1 MIGTPMEER
10 PPICPLNPISKGS
23 IASPA
28 LEIKE
33 VTKVYDQ
40 RTVVDHVSLTVE
52 RGEAFGL
59 LGPNGSGKT
68 TTIRMALD
76 IVRPD
81 SGSVSLLGG
90 MRTREAL
97 ARVGYLPEERG
108 LYQKSK
114 VIDILTYLGR
124 LKKLDAATASERA
137 QKILRRID
145 LYEHRNKKV
154 QALSRGMTQLVQFA
168 GALLHEPDLIV
179 LDEPFAGLDPLN
191 VKLMKHILREQLERG
206 AAVIFSTHQMPDVE
220 ELCERVL
227 LINEGETL
235 LYGRLAELKQ
245 ARGTRSVR
253 VMAERQPESIPGVVH
268 VESSNGSFQYLMDE
282 GAQPEG
288 VLRSF
293 LDAGIP
299 VERYE
304 VALPSLNE
312 IFIEEVSRARD
323 AK

>member
-1 MIGTPMEER
+1 MNVT
-10 PPICPLNPISKGS
+10 
-23 IASPA
+23 
-28 LEIKE
+28 LEIKD
-33 VTKVYDQ
+33 VTKVYDS
-40 RTVVDHVSLTVE
+40 RAVVDHVSLVVE
-52 RGEAFGL
+52 RGETFGL

-76 IVRPD
+76 IIRPE
-81 SGSVSLLGG
+81 SGNVSLLGG
-90 MRTREAL
+90 MPTRQAL
-97 ARVGYLPEERG
+97 TRVGYLPEERG

-114 VIDILTYLGR
+114 VMDILIYLGR
-124 LKKLDAATASERA
+124 LKRMDAATARA
-137 QKILRRID
+137 RAKEILQRVG
-145 LYEHRNKKV
+145 LYEDRNKKV

-168 GALLHEPDLIV
+168 GALLHKPDLII

-191 VKLMKHILREQLERG
+191 VQLMKEILREQKERG
-206 AAVIFSTHQMPDVE
+206 AAVVFSTHQMPDVE

-227 LINEGETL
+227 LINDGQTL
-235 LYGRLAELKQ
+235 LHGRLAELKR

-253 VMAERQPESIPGVVH
+253 VTAQRQPESIPGIVDT
-268 VESSNGSFQYLMDE
+268 EFRNGSFEYLLGEGTKPDE
-282 GAQPEG
+282 

-304 VALPSLNE
+304 VALPSLNQ
-312 IFIEEVSRARD
+312 IFIEEVSRARN